1 MITKLI
7 NRTNI
12 QQSVLLGGARWTQGL
27 RARTFADM
35 SNKNSELK
43 IQYEKA
49 ELGKNATPK
58 DFSVEEIMQ
67 TVDPK
72 TMVKKEPSYEY
83 RDLPEDGKEK
93 NEYHP
98 MHSLEEFPNSQ
109 NDISKEYGFKVKG
122 LEPTR
127 FNDWE
132 RRGRCTDF

>member
-1 MITKLI
+1 MGH
-7 NRTNI
+7 R
-12 QQSVLLGGARWTQGL
+12 
-27 RARTFADM
+27 
-35 SNKNSELK
+35 NSELK

-49 ELGKNATPK
+49 ELGKNVSQK
-58 DFSVEEIMQ
+58 DFKAEEIIS

-72 TMVKKEPSYEY
+72 AMIKKDSSYEY
-83 RDLPEDGKEK
+83 RDLPADGIEK

-98 MHSLEEFPNSQ
+98 MHSLKKFPNTS

>member
-1 MITKLI
+1 MAVSST
-7 NRTNI
+7 
-12 QQSVLLGGARWTQGL
+12 
-27 RARTFADM
+27 RTFSSMGD
-35 SNKNSELK
+35 KNSELK

-58 DFSVEEIMQ
+58 DFSQEEILS

-83 RDLPEDGKEK
+83 RDLPKDGKEM

-98 MHSLEEFPNSQ
+98 MHSLDEFANTD